1 MRNKIRAIYG
11 EKTVKNFTELSSS
24 VNVTVHKN
32 HLDTKNITS
41 YAKVCRKTADVENVI
56 AKIAKKSGSLDDAT
70 LMHSAILFKNGII
83 EQLKAGYA
91 VNLFNLGVLYLKV
104 SGSIEGENPTVSVAF
119 SASDEL
125 LSEAGAVQVGEA
137 IKEKSE
143 SAITGFEER
152 FGYLTDG
159 TCYKGKSVRLTGQR
173 LKIAGENA
181 NKIGIFFAAQGA
193 NGSYPAD
200 ESEWLKVT
208 NIGTNTPSLLEFYP
222 PDGVSEGK
230 NYSLILRTA
239 SGNGS
244 RVNKTVRETVW
255 SGTVSVKAAE

>member
-1 MRNKIRAIYG
+1 M
-11 EKTVKNFTELSSS
+11 KNFTELSSS

-56 AKIAKKSGSLDDAT
+56 AKIARKSGSLDEAT

-104 SGSIEGENPTVSVAF
+104 SGSIEGENPTAAEIPSVSAAF

-125 LSEAGAVQVGEA
+125 LSEIGAVQVGEA

-159 TCYKGKSVRLTGQR
+159 TCYKGKAVRLTGRR
-173 LKIAGENA
+173 LKIAGKDESES
-181 NKIGIFFAAQGA
+181 KIGIFFAEQGK

-230 NYSLILRTA
+230 NYSLILRTS
-239 SGNGS
+239 SGSGK
-244 RVNKTVRETVW
+244 RVNKTAREAVW

>member
-1 MRNKIRAIYG
+1 M
-11 EKTVKNFTELSSS
+11 KNFKELSSS

-32 HLDTKNITS
+32 HLDTKNSTS

-56 AKIAKKSGSLDDAT
+56 AKIAKKNGSLDEAT

-104 SGSIEGENPTVSVAF
+104 SGSIEGENPTASEIPTVSVAF

-125 LSEAGAVQVGEA
+125 LSEIGAVQVGEA

-152 FGYLTDG
+152 FCYLTDG
-159 TCYKGKSVRLTGQR
+159 TCHKGKAVRLTGRR
-173 LKIAGENA
+173 LKIAGEDET
-181 NKIGIFFAAQGA
+181 GIFFAEQGE

-200 ESEWLKVT
+200 ESDWLKVT

-222 PDGVSEGK
+222 PDGVGEGK
-230 NYSLILRTA
+230 NYTLILRTA
-239 SGNGS
+239 SGYGK
-244 RVNKTVRETVW
+244 RMNKTAREAVW
-255 SGTVSVKAAE
+255 SRTVSVKAAE

>member
-1 MRNKIRAIYG
+1 M
-11 EKTVKNFTELSSS
+11 KNFTELSSS

-56 AKIAKKSGSLDDAT
+56 AKIAKKSGSLDEAT

-104 SGSIEGENPTVSVAF
+104 SGSIEGENPTASEIPSVSVAF

-125 LSEAGAVQVGEA
+125 LSETGAVQVGEA

-173 LKIAGENA
+173 LKIAGKDESES
-181 NKIGIFFAAQGA
+181 KIGIFFAAQGE
-193 NGSYPAD
+193 NGSYLAD

-239 SGNGS
+239 SGNGN
-244 RVNKTVRETVW
+244 RVNKTMRETVW

>member
-1 MRNKIRAIYG
+1 M
-11 EKTVKNFTELSSS
+11 KNFTELSSS

-32 HLDTKNITS
+32 HLDTKNSTS

-56 AKIAKKSGSLDDAT
+56 AKIAKQNGSLDEAT

-104 SGSIEGENPTVSVAF
+104 SGSIEGDNPTAAEIPAVSAAF
-119 SASDEL
+119 SASDEF
-125 LSEAGAVQVGEA
+125 LSAIGAVQVGEA

-143 SAITGFEER
+143 SVITGFEER
-152 FGYLTDG
+152 FGYASDG

-173 LKIAGENA
+173 LKIAGENED
-181 NKIGIFFAAQGA
+181 KTGIFFAEQGE

-200 ESEWLKVT
+200 ESGWLKVT
-208 NIGTNTPSLLEFYP
+208 NIGTNTPSILEFYP
-222 PDGVSEGK
+222 PDGVGEGK

-239 SGNGS
+239 SGSGK
-244 RVNKTVRETVW
+244 RVNKTARETVW
-255 SGTVSVKAAE
+255 SGTVNVKAAE

>member
-1 MRNKIRAIYG
+1 M
-11 EKTVKNFTELSSS
+11 KNFTELSSS

-56 AKIAKKSGSLDDAT
+56 AKIAKKNGSLDEAT

-91 VNLFNLGVLYLKV
+91 VNLFNLGVLYLRV
-104 SGSIEGENPTVSVAF
+104 SGSIEGDNPSAAEIPSVSAAF
-119 SASDEL
+119 CASDEF
-125 LSEAGAVQVGEA
+125 LSEIGTVQVGEA

-143 SAITGFEER
+143 SVISGFEER

-159 TCYKGKSVRLTGQR
+159 TCYKGKLVRLTGQR
-173 LKIAGENA
+173 LKVAGEDED
-181 NKIGIFFAAQGA
+181 KTGIFFAGQDE
-193 NGSYPAD
+193 NGSHSAD
-200 ESEWLKVT
+200 ESTWLKVT
-208 NIGTNTPSLLEFYP
+208 NIGTNTPSVLEFYP
-222 PDGVSEGK
+222 PEGVSEGK
-230 NYSLILRTA
+230 SYSLILRTA

-244 RVNKTVRETVW
+244 RVNKTVREAVW
-255 SGTVSVKAAE
+255 NGSVSVKAAE